1 MSLQTDLRQR
11 RDSARPDTRPC
22 VVVGTAAS
30 ALVLNTWQTGRWA
43 FPWSYFLSAHHH
55 ADTDGECLHL
65 AFTHHEVVIAGR
77 NLSGLVDDLAAQRIE
92 SLCELPERFSKNVG
106 PDEPRIWRMIVRPVG
121 GLPPNPPP
129 NTGPQSA
136 AR

>member
-30 ALVLNTWQTGRWA
+30 ALVLNTWQAGRWA

-55 ADTDGECLHL
+55 ADADGECLHL
-65 AFTHHEVVIAGR
+65 AFTHYEVVIAGR
-77 NLSGLVDDLAAQRIE
+77 NLAGLVDDLAMPRVE
-92 SLCELPERFSKNVG
+92 SFSEIPERFGHVID
-106 PDEPRIWRMIVRPVG
+106 PLQPAIWKIDVR
-121 GLPPNPPP
+121 
-129 NTGPQSA
+129 TK
-136 AR
+136 